1 MPESL
6 QDILLYSTGVLFV
19 LALLILLISLRLFR
33 RSRRDVFWRRRREAG
48 QRGWRLFLLASV
60 LLFLSAASCVSSVL
74 LALFTKEPEAPP
86 AVNVALSDADRTAP
100 VVDLETIPP
109 ADALPS
115 PTPGEVEATPPPAPT
130 EPSASPTPVPTV
142 VVIITA
148 TPPSTTPTNTPF
160 ATFTPQ
166 MTPLVSSV
174 TPGPNATLTI
184 TALDSQISDA
194 FTPVEPD
201 TQFRE
206 GITRLYLFVDFRDM
220 RQGVL
225 WRRELYRDGELVDGN
240 AYLWGS
246 ESDGSSYFFFGSDT
260 GFPPGSYEIRLYI
273 GEGGEP
279 VDVAAFTVTEAG

>member
-6 QDILLYSTGVLFV
+6 QDILLYSTGVFFV

-48 QRGWRLFLLASV
+48 QRGWRLFLLASA
-60 LLFLSAASCVSSVL
+60 LLVFSAAACVSSFL
-74 LALFTKEPEAPP
+74 LSIFSEEPEPTMT
-86 AVNVALSDADRTAP
+86 NVALSDTDRTAP
-100 VVDLETIPP
+100 VVDLET
-109 ADALPS
+109 ASETDVLPS
-115 PTPGEVEATPPPAPT
+115 PTPGEGEGMPSSTPT
-130 EPSASPTPVPTV
+130 ESSASPTPVPTV

-166 MTPLVSSV
+166 VTPLVSSV
-174 TPGPNATLTI
+174 TPGPNASLTI

-194 FTPVEPD
+194 FTPVEPR
-201 TQFRE
+201 TQFRA
-206 GITRLYLFVDFRDM
+206 GVTRLYLFVDFRDM
-220 RQGVL
+220 RQGAL

-246 ESDGSSYFFFGSDT
+246 ESDGSSYFFFGSDS
-260 GFPPGSYEIRLYI
+260 GFMPGSYEIRLYI
-273 GEGGEP
+273 GEGGAP
-279 VDVAAFTVTEAG
+279 VDVAAFTVVEPS